1 MIDKI
6 VGHLKNY
13 QNKRK
18 THLQK
23 KKQKSFSFFD
33 YNRDQMAARP
43 VSANGDRHSASRYS
57 QSNDI
62 PEIARF
68 KVLIIILKLI

>member
-1 MIDKI
+1 
-6 VGHLKNY
+6 
-13 QNKRK
+13 
-18 THLQK
+18 
-23 KKQKSFSFFD
+23 
-33 YNRDQMAARP
+33 MAARP

-68 KVLIIILKLI
+68 KVLIIILKSI